1 MKVLCIFPGLTKKYN
16 DNAYLL
22 EYLANK
28 GNQLCVVA
36 GRSPGLKGSGTL
48 APVEDMNGIL
58 ILRLYRNL
66 LHAFLFPYSQL
77 AALLR
82 ITRQLR
88 PDLIFCSEE
97 MNMRIARLINRFYR
111 APIVLQVEDAGK
123 IASGE
128 LYGSLKWRVAFAAAG
143 YPSGRNY
150 WKWLVKSA
158 QCVIALDPRDRSKLS
173 ELGSRDTPCYFVPWC
188 SQIPSDYHAKPKVE
202 GRGIYCGS
210 LYDYKNT
217 QEFEATIPML
227 LDQTRTKEFVIV
239 GGGASRHVALVR
251 RLEKKY
257 GERIRFLPEGLPRSK
272 ALELISSSEYGY
284 TPVRKGG
291 WGFTLDCWAV
301 GTPLVMTHSDNG
313 YVTPMSNAL
322 VSNGISD
329 LPSTVE
335 LLYTDNML
343 YQKLRQKG
351 FESYREHS
359 PEEVGS
365 RMLSIFEETLRRGLK
380 V

>member
-1 MKVLCIFPGLTKKYN
+1 MRVLCIFPGMTKTYC

-28 GNQLCVVA
+28 GNQLYLVA
-36 GRSPGLKGSGTL
+36 GRSLALKGRGPL
-48 APVEDMNGIL
+48 PPEEDMNGIL

-66 LHAFLFPYSQL
+66 LHAFLFPYGQL

-88 PDLIFCSEE
+88 PDLIFCSQE
-97 MNMRIARLINRFYR
+97 MNMRIAILIHRFYR
-111 APIVLQVEDAGK
+111 VPIVLQVEDAGR

-128 LYGSLKWRVAFAAAG
+128 LYSSLKSRVAFAAAG
-143 YPSGRNY
+143 LPSGRNY
-150 WKWLVKSA
+150 WRWLVKRA
-158 QCVIALDPRDRSKLS
+158 QCVITLHPRDQGKLS

-188 SQIPSDYHAKPKVE
+188 SQIPSDYHARPKVA
-202 GRGIYCGS
+202 GRAIYCGS
-210 LYDYKNT
+210 LHDFKNT
-217 QEFEATIPML
+217 QEFEVTIPML
-227 LDQTRTKEFVIV
+227 LDQARTEEFVIV
-239 GGGASRHVALVR
+239 GGGASRHVELVR

-257 GERIRFLPEGLPRSK
+257 RERIRFVPGGLPRSK
-272 ALELISSSEYGY
+272 VLELISSSDYGY
-284 TPVRKGG
+284 TPVRRGG
-291 WGFTLDCWAV
+291 WGFILDCWAV
-301 GTPLVMTHSDNG
+301 GTPLVMTHNDG

-322 VSNGISD
+322 VSNSISD

-343 YQKLRQKG
+343 CQKLRQKG

-365 RMLSIFEETLRRGLK
+365 RVLSIFEETLRGSLK
-380 V
+380 A